1 MDGWMCLISCSRNS
15 QPWEEQRTDSIW
27 SPKYSHL
34 LSCTWLWSCWND
46 LNNNNNNTLSLEKRK
61 EGRKARKAERMIQN
75 WLLRYKTKKQTKFLT
90 TSSHFQARAPKLFL
104 PPLPPPT
111 HTPWKTLLHTWWIL
125 SSDFIAGS
133 WGQLVVNLCTQ
144 KKPRHIL
151 QQWFFFFGS
160 SESRKCSQSNSQSE
174 QFHLLSECDPA
185 HSKLDEEKSK
195 SVGLAQQQYFWRP
208 SMHLPTVCLLS
219 LVKRAHS
226 LTHSL
231 TQA

>member
-1 MDGWMCLISCSRNS
+1 
-15 QPWEEQRTDSIW
+15 
-27 SPKYSHL
+27 L

-104 PPLPPPT
+104 GGGAGPT

-151 QQWFFFFGS
+151 QQWFFFFFGP
-160 SESRKCSQSNSQSE
+160 
-174 QFHLLSECDPA
+174 LSEESVLRAILRAIPPA
-185 HSKLDEEKSK
+185 VRMWPCTFENWMKKSQN
-195 SVGLAQQQYFWRP
+195 V
-208 SMHLPTVCLLS
+208 
-219 LVKRAHS
+219 LV
-226 LTHSL
+226 
-231 TQA
+231 